1 MLTRDQ
7 ILQSEDIETEE
18 VYVRQWGG
26 TVLVRSMSGTERG
39 LFEKAQT
46 VDVPSGN
53 RNSRRR
59 GQTDKEFVGDQLRA
73 YLVVFCVVDE
83 EGNHL
88 FTEQDIPAINEK
100 SAGAIELIVEAA
112 MRLSG
117 LTEEEVDKIAEEMI
131 ERPFSGSPSA

>member
-39 LFEKAQT
+39 LFEKAQS

-59 GQTDKEFVGDQLRA
+59 GQTNKEFVGDQLRA